1 MDYVTLFTILTYVN
15 LRFLHTRHDSFLMCI
30 VWFPSDEI
38 VLHFFSQLWTDQTA
52 EFIYSVMY
60 NSIDQIQNQTHRL
73 ILIII
78 TWYLESNFTMQPTK
92 KNLVC
97 QNKKLKK
104 LVIAHEGTILATDE
118 IDEID

>member
-1 MDYVTLFTILTYVN
+1 
-15 LRFLHTRHDSFLMCI
+15 
-30 VWFPSDEI
+30 
-38 VLHFFSQLWTDQTA
+38 
-52 EFIYSVMY
+52 
-60 NSIDQIQNQTHRL
+60 
-73 ILIII
+73 
-78 TWYLESNFTMQPTK
+78 MQPTK